1 MLLEVQQV
9 KKAKKDRKLQKGLQM
24 IFLVQMVN
32 TKRLLI
38 SSNSVV
44 KVYLKTNY
52 ISWFNTGTTLRL
64 CHTLA
69 NTFGEPCPPELS
81 GFF

>member
-24 IFLVQMVN
+24 VFLVQMVN

-52 ISWFNTGTTLRL
+52 ISCSTQGRYPLQCL
-64 CHTLA
+64 K
-69 NTFGEPCPPELS
+69 
-81 GFF
+81 